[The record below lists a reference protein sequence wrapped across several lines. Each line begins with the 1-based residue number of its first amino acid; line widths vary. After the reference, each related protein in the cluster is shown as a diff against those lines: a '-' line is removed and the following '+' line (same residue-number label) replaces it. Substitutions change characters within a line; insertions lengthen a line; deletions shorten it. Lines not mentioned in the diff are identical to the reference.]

1 MSWNRPT
8 SKVEAAKAERC
19 PANRQ
24 RTLRWLAVVAVV
36 MVICGGLYV
45 FRYRQNTSKGNSE
58 NGTATIKDVGKAR
71 LSGAASSGDSRLA
84 ITPPAVEK
92 ADIIIEPRKKGRE
105 IILPRSEKESIF
117 NNEFEGFLC
126 DMLTAEPGERF
137 LEMELDENFDEAYK
151 ASLTNRIVIAP
162 TDSEEV
168 AEIKRAVIEAR
179 ERVIEHVKDG
189 GSPREI
195 VLEARD
201 ELNKIADF
209 RDELEQN
216 IKKLMIGQNDPAVV
230 KEYADEADRQLK
242 EYGIPTFD
250 YPSDNEQLLE
260 MMEAERMFKI
270 DEEDDLEKARE
281 MKAKQKQKEVEND

>member
-8 SKVEAAKAERC
+8 SKVEAAKAERR

-36 MVICGGLYV
+36 MVIGGGLYV
-45 FRYRQNTSKGNSE
+45 FRFQLISDTGRSE
-58 NGTATIKDVGKAR
+58 DRTTPIKDVRKVR
-71 LSGAASSGDSRLA
+71 SLGAASSEDSRLA
-84 ITPPAVEK
+84 ITPPTVEK

-117 NNEFEGFLC
+117 SNEFEGFLC

-179 ERVIEHVKDG
+179 ERVIEHVKNG

-281 MKAKQKQKEVEND
+281 MKAKQKQKEVKND